1 MQQISLP
8 LCTHSVHIPAFPENG
23 RGLLSTQEFLCG
35 RLGPSVS
42 ALALGPSVSAL
53 AQEAAA
59 DGGLS
64 VVRAL
69 WRQIVCLTR
78 RRVSDER
85 AQARPASRPA
95 PRLHCP

>member
-35 RLGPSVS
+35 R
-42 ALALGPSVSAL
+42 LGPSVSAL